1 MGMLRSVPDP
11 KGCTNEG
18 LPNQARSARQA
29 QRALRQ
35 LRRDSSDRWHR
46 WPARIGSAVVMGAL
60 RVVRGVGELLGEV
73 LGEALLALAALALF
87 AGVVAAS
94 AWGWQHSP
102 AATVVLV
109 AGIVLFLAFG
119 AHELATRRAGQRKR
133 RRPAAAAAG
142 TVVFLLIWVLYLVVY
157 LPLP

>member
-1 MGMLRSVPDP
+1 ADAPRGPTGVHSPGSPYDH
-11 KGCTNEG
+11 
-18 LPNQARSARQA
+18 QARVSTI
-29 QRALRQ
+29 
-35 LRRDSSDRWHR
+35 SVSF
-46 WPARIGSAVVMGAL
+46 IGL